1 MHHVHTDGDTVLREK
16 DHAHPVSPRDT
27 DLAHFI
33 SSVKFNASSDSP
45 ADVVRMA
52 QLGATDDVR
61 TVIPSKENLKQ
72 LNRRL
77 RTRDHRT
84 SSLCSLLLQSSY
96 LLSLRLTDI
105 Y

>member
-52 QLGATDDVR
+52 QLGAIDDVR
-61 TVIPSKENLKQ
+61 TVIPSKE
-72 LNRRL
+72 
-77 RTRDHRT
+77 
-84 SSLCSLLLQSSY
+84 
-96 LLSLRLTDI
+96 I
-105 Y
+105 